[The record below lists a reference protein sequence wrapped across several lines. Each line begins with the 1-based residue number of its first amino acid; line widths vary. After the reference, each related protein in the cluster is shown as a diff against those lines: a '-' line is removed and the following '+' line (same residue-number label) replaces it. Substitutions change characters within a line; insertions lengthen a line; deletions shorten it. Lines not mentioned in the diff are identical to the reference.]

1 MPVFAKPL
9 LPQRQCA
16 ELLQYSPYCAPS
28 QNSLEKQGVLRKRVI
43 CVNSLGYPSTG
54 RGKSVIVKIS
64 RFTRNAARVAF
75 VVVALSTG
83 NSVLAADND
92 DVVPPELQ
100 SDEQISVWVDDAS
113 LGLFVSQLATI
124 TGREAQVEGEM
135 TATVSG
141 IFNGSILDALSEV
154 REQTPVIFDMD
165 ETTLAVVP
173 ESARSMTTVTLGT
186 TAADDQ
192 LLKTLMTD
200 MPPGNDI
207 LVRDGEALISGHPAF
222 VQRTAKTMTVAF
234 GKIEK
239 VQIAATAEKAAKVD
253 LTEPVVADAA
263 AQAMLREDVA
273 VPDASVQTETAS
285 TPRPIRW
292 VTDIPGYDTF

>member
-1 MPVFAKPL
+1 M
-9 LPQRQCA
+9 
-16 ELLQYSPYCAPS
+16 
-28 QNSLEKQGVLRKRVI
+28 
-43 CVNSLGYPSTG
+43 
-54 RGKSVIVKIS
+54 IVKIS
-64 RFTRNAARVAF
+64 RFTRNATRVAF
-75 VVVALSTG
+75 VVFALSTG
-83 NSVLAADND
+83 ISVLAADNDDND

-124 TGREAQVEGEM
+124 TGREAQVEGDM

-141 IFNGSILDALSEV
+141 IFNGSMLDALSEV

-165 ETTLAVVP
+165 ETRLAVVP

-222 VQRTAKTMTVAF
+222 VERTAETMTVAF

-239 VQIAATAEKAAKVD
+239 VENAAKAAEAAIGEKAAKAD

-263 AQAMLREDVA
+263 TQVMLREDVA
-273 VPDASVQTETAS
+273 VSDASVQTETAS